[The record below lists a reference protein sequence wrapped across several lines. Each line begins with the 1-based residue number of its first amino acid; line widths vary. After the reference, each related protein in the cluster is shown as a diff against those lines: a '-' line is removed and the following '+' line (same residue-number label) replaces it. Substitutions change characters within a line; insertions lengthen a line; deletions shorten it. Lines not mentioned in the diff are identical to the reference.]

1 MGVAKSIAMSNATTR
16 TGTGN
21 NVLTT
26 DYDISKIFVWDNR
39 YEKGEFTNDTYD
51 PITIPQ
57 GTLMGRVAA
66 TQELKPLNS
75 ASVDGSQYPV
85 GVLINTV
92 TIEEG
97 DTMTLDI
104 CVSGDVV
111 KEKIVLA
118 TGDAFT
124 TVIDGRSIQ
133 DRIGADTVGVK
144 LIVSNEQTRYDN

>member
-1 MGVAKSIAMSNATTR
+1 MSSATQR

-39 YEKGEFTNDTYD
+39 YEKGAYTNSTYD

-57 GTLMGRVAA
+57 GRLMGRVAT
-66 TQELKPLNS
+66 TQELKPHSS
-75 ASVDGSQYPV
+75 AAVDGSQYPV
-85 GVLINTV
+85 GVMLNTV

-97 DTMTLDI
+97 ETLDLDI

-111 KEKIVLA
+111 EDKIVLNA
-118 TGDAFT
+118 GDT
-124 TVIDGRSIQ
+124 MSTVVSARSIR
-133 DRIGADTVGVK
+133 DRIAADTVGIK
-144 LIVSNEQTRYDN
+144 LVGNDEQTALDN